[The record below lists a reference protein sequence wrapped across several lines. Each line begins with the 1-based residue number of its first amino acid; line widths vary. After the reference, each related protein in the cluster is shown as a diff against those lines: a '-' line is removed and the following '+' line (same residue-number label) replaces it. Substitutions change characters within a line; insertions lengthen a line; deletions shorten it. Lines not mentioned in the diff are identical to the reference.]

1 MKLAAVTSPFSRK
14 VIDQFKFLN
23 ALAISDSLCS
33 TPNLPKAI
41 VWAEFNWTATSGI
54 SSSDGWLGAAVSL
67 GFRSGEPLGLIAR
80 YRITAGTDKSSPQ

>member
-1 MKLAAVTSPFSRK
+1 MTVDKLMHRLVVLKRTRN
-14 VIDQFKFLN
+14 Q
-23 ALAISDSLCS
+23 DSLCS
-33 TPNLPKAI
+33 TSNLPKAI

-54 SSSDGWLGAAVSL
+54 SSSDGWLGAPVSL